1 MVHTFSVEVVGDPAP
16 TVGSPTISGTAKVG
30 KKITVKVTSRKSGYT
45 TATKAS
51 KDTAKVA

>member
-1 MVHTFSVEVVGDPAP
+1 MNYRCGE
-16 TVGSPTISGTAKVG
+16 VG
-30 KKITVKVTSRKSGYT
+30 KKITVKVTGRKSGYT